1 MRDILFRFG
10 RYFAS
15 VDFNERRIIKMWFAY
30 RAINIY
36 EEFRKQNRAYDFYLT
51 SIWGFKIRL
60 VLTAIFKEEQKK
72 TASNCTILRYCFDFT
87 F

>member
-1 MRDILFRFG
+1 MINHNTGLLESIHQSLKLTGISIYIFLKIKMRDILFRFG

-36 EEFRKQNRAYDFYLT
+36 EEFRK
-51 SIWGFKIRL
+51 
-60 VLTAIFKEEQKK
+60 
-72 TASNCTILRYCFDFT
+72 
-87 F
+87 